1 MQKNESSSNAH
12 EQRPLVSLGR
22 PLNPYKL
29 FLKILSIIAVC
40 EFMVMA
46 LFSVLNITEGL
57 VEFLAD
63 SLMLSVLSAPFL
75 YYWVVIVVSKRIQS
89 EARLNQEALERDL
102 VNKALTEKIALKQ
115 YSEDIVKSVPS
126 SIIVVSKDQAVL
138 SANPSSCRVLNRD
151 VVLGRQIGE
160 FLPVSGFR
168 EVVSEVFETGKA
180 AKGLTLELRDAEPT
194 KYLQANVAIIQ
205 STEQGSEIRA
215 LIVIDDITRR
225 VEDERTIFKMA
236 YYDAMTGL
244 PNRLLLMD
252 RVNQALANAR
262 RSGDLAAV
270 LFLDLDRFKFVN
282 DTLGHESGDELLK
295 IVAERLKKSLRI
307 TDTVARSL
315 SSGDEAHHDVE
326 NTIARLGGDEFIVL
340 LTGLSRDVNVINVA
354 NRILGCF
361 DSPFNIKGHELF
373 ITTSI
378 GISMFPFDGDSA
390 EELLKKADMS
400 MYWAKEEG
408 RNNCKMYNSTL
419 DSRKKDWLRL
429 EYKLH
434 KAIELEEFILHYQ
447 AQVNTVTGKITG
459 FECLIRWQDPETELI
474 PPGRFIPI
482 AEESGLIIPITS
494 WVLRNACAQAN
505 AWRLKGYADV
515 RFSVNI
521 SMRQFKE
528 KDFVATL
535 TNILI
540 ETGLPP
546 ECLEIE
552 LTESVIMTD
561 VEHTIKIL
569 QDLKRLGIRL
579 SIDDF
584 GTGFSS
590 LSYLK
595 SMPIDVIKID
605 RSFIRDIPSDEDDIA
620 ITTAIINMAHSL
632 DIEVVAEGVETLEQ
646 FELLRKLGCDNIQ
659 GYLFMKPA
667 SAQETEAFID
677 RWMPSEIM
685 NFLGCCKKC

>member
-1 MQKNESSSNAH
+1 
-12 EQRPLVSLGR
+12 VS
-22 PLNPYKL
+22 
-29 FLKILSIIAVC
+29 
-40 EFMVMA
+40 
-46 LFSVLNITEGL
+46 
-57 VEFLAD
+57 
-63 SLMLSVLSAPFL
+63 
-75 YYWVVIVVSKRIQS
+75 
-89 EARLNQEALERDL
+89 
-102 VNKALTEKIALKQ
+102 
-115 YSEDIVKSVPS
+115 
-126 SIIVVSKDQAVL
+126 
-138 SANPSSCRVLNRD
+138 
-151 VVLGRQIGE
+151 
-160 FLPVSGFR
+160 
-168 EVVSEVFETGKA
+168 
-180 AKGLTLELRDAEPT
+180 
-194 KYLQANVAIIQ
+194 
-205 STEQGSEIRA
+205 
-215 LIVIDDITRR
+215 
-225 VEDERTIFKMA
+225 
-236 YYDAMTGL
+236 
-244 PNRLLLMD
+244 
-252 RVNQALANAR
+252 
-262 RSGDLAAV
+262 V

-295 IVAERLKKSLRI
+295 IVAERLRKCLRI
-307 TDTVARSL
+307 TDTVARPL
-315 SSGDEAHHDVE
+315 NSGDEDYPAVE
-326 NTIARLGGDEFIVL
+326 NTVARLGGDEFIVL
-340 LTGLSRDVNVINVA
+340 LTGLSKDVNVINVA

-361 DSPFNIKGHELF
+361 DSPVNIKGHELF

-434 KAIELEEFILHYQ
+434 KALELDEFILYYQ
-447 AQVNTVTGKITG
+447 PQVNTVTGEITG

-482 AEESGLIIPITS
+482 AEESGLIIPITA
-494 WVLRNACAQAN
+494 WVLKNACAQAN

-535 TNILI
+535 TNILN

-546 ECLEIE
+546 GCLEIE

-561 VEHTIKIL
+561 VEHTLKIL
-569 QDLKRLGIRL
+569 QDLKKLGIRL

-632 DIEVVAEGVETLEQ
+632 EIEVIAEGVETFEQ
-646 FELLRKLGCDNIQ
+646 FELLRKLGCDNVQ

-667 SAQETEAFID
+667 SAQEAEAFVE
-677 RWMPSEIM
+677 RWKPSAIM
-685 NFLGCCKKC
+685 TFLAGCKTG